1 MSEKTRSYDVTV
13 VWTGGKSG
21 EAIVDE
27 MPKIRTGEPPD
38 ESQTYH
44 TPEHLLV
51 AAAAT
56 CLMNSFVE
64 FTKKMRIR
72 FDSFEVEATGILEKV
87 GRSFEITKLNM
98 VTKVEILSED
108 LRQRFER
115 ALELGAKY
123 CYVANSLKGTTTYDH
138 RIIVKDNQAE

>member
-1 MSEKTRSYDVTV
+1 MSEETEPYDVTI

-21 EAIVDE
+21 EAVVE
-27 MPKIRTGEPPD
+27 GMPKIRTGRPPD
-38 ESQTYH
+38 EEQIYH

-51 AAAAT
+51 AAAGT

-64 FTKKMRIR
+64 FTKKMRIQ
-72 FDSFEVEATGILEKV
+72 FEAFQVEATGILEKV

-98 VTKVEILSED
+98 ETRVEIPSGD
-108 LRQRFER
+108 LKHRFER

-123 CYVANSLKGTTTYDH
+123 CYVANSLKATTTYDH
-138 RIIVKDNQAE
+138 HIIVMEDQAE